1 MRFELCFNAICA
13 YLMISRDTVTA
24 YSLFKTA
31 DIQHAL
37 INLAIKYKSLLL
49 FGEVLYCLFLS
60 VNLSL
65 LIGFGE

>member
-1 MRFELCFNAICA
+1 
-13 YLMISRDTVTA
+13 MISLDTIAA
-24 YSLFKTA
+24 YSVFKTA

-37 INLAIKYKSLLL
+37 INLAIKYKNVLL
-49 FGEVLYCLFLS
+49 FGKVLYCLFLS

>member
-13 YLMISRDTVTA
+13 YRMISLDTIAA
-24 YSLFKTA
+24 YSVFKTA

-37 INLAIKYKSLLL
+37 INPAIKYKNVLL
-49 FGEVLYCLFLS
+49 FGKVLYCLFLS